1 MVRPMRILKRLS
13 FVLAAATVVVPTVAL
28 AQMVMHPVTGIGK
41 PSNTNTTVAPSAT
54 PSTSASAAPTTTTGT
69 DAGST
74 TAGSADASTATTT
87 DAGASDESADQHAR
101 RKAYVDKTYAK
112 IRELTRANGKH
123 VTEEERAAIRKHWRH
138 TMRLWRIRNL
148 AENDKDTG
156 IVARVDALL
165 ATADKHLFDKLKT
178 LNAAAP
184 ATTGGK

>member
-1 MVRPMRILKRLS
+1 MVLRMRISKRLS
-13 FVLAAATVVVPTVAL
+13 LLVAAATIVVPTVAL

-41 PSNTNTTVAPSAT
+41 PSNTTTTPSAT
-54 PSTSASAAPTTTTGT
+54 ATPSASASAAPAVA
-69 DAGST
+69 DAGP
-74 TAGSADASTATTT
+74 TATADASVATVTA
-87 DAGASDESADQHAR
+87 DAGVSDETADQHAR

-112 IRELTRANGKH
+112 IHELTRANGKH
-123 VTEEERAAIRKHWRH
+123 VTEDERTAIRKHWRH
-138 TMRLWRIRNL
+138 AMRLWRIRNL

-184 ATTGGK
+184 AAPATTGGK